1 MRARLSANAQA
12 SIVGRLASSTIWRP
26 PAPVLM
32 AVNGGESACFAG
44 SNRCL
49 ARSGPSAERAPS
61 IRRCRSPE
69 RVVDV
74 MRGIGHDAR
83 RSGAG

>member
-1 MRARLSANAQA
+1 
-12 SIVGRLASSTIWRP
+12 
-26 PAPVLM
+26 
-32 AVNGGESACFAG
+32 VNGGESACFAG